1 MDQFVQMMRALGGLI
16 VEGPLQAV
24 LVIALF
30 TALSFL
36 APPLTSILSYAG
48 AAALALYSLHA
59 GARLGAIVLLGA
71 MLVTG
76 MLAEMLLHQG
86 MTVVVTS
93 LLLWISVWLAA
104 VVLRETRLLAMAM
117 LALSALAMVGILLT
131 FAWFGDPSQ
140 WWLER
145 LQGLIN
151 TLATQPE
158 LQIDTELL
166 MGFAEQVAPFMTGS
180 LAAGMSFAA
189 LTCLVLGRWWQSL
202 IVKPGALRQ
211 EFYALRLNKLLS
223 LLAVAIFAVAA
234 LNLGVVSALTL
245 QWSLVVMVPFLF
257 VGLAVVHA
265 TLANL
270 KAARIWLI
278 VIYILMSLLP
288 QVMILVIATGIL
300 DPWLDLRRR
309 TEKPQVS

>member
-1 MDQFVQMMRALGGLI
+1 MMRALAGII
-16 VEGPLQAV
+16 VAGPLQAV

-30 TALSFL
+30 TVLSFL
-36 APPLTSILSYAG
+36 APPLTSILSYGG
-48 AAALALYSLHA
+48 AAALASYSLHA
-59 GARLGAIVLLGA
+59 GARSGVIVLLGA

-76 MLAEMLLHQG
+76 LLTETLLHQG
-86 MTVVVTS
+86 LTIAVTS
-93 LLLWISVWLAA
+93 LLLWIPVWLVA
-104 VVLRETRLLAMAM
+104 VVLRETRSLAMA
-117 LALSALAMVGILLT
+117 LLVLSALAMAGILLV
-131 FAWFGDPSQ
+131 FVWFGDPSQ

-151 TLATQPE
+151 SLAGQPE
-158 LQIDTELL
+158 LQIDTGSL

-180 LAAGMSFAA
+180 LAAGLSFAA
-189 LTCLVLGRWWQSL
+189 LTCLMLGRWWQSL
-202 IVKPGALRQ
+202 MVKPGALRK
-211 EFYALRLNKLLS
+211 EFYALRLNRMLS

-234 LNLGVVSALTL
+234 LKLGSVSVLAL

-270 KAARIWLI
+270 QAARIWLI
-278 VIYILMSLLP
+278 AVYILMSLLP
-288 QVMILVIATGIL
+288 QIIMIPVVLTGML

-309 TEKPQVS
+309 TEKSKAN

>member
-1 MDQFVQMMRALGGLI
+1 MMRALAGFI
-16 VEGPLQAV
+16 VAGPLQAV

-30 TALSFL
+30 TVLSFL
-36 APPLTSILSYAG
+36 APPLTSILSYGG
-48 AAALALYSLHA
+48 AAALALYSLQA
-59 GARLGAIVLLGA
+59 GARSGVIVLLGA

-76 MLAEMLLHQG
+76 LLIEMLLHQG
-86 MTVVVTS
+86 LTIAVTS
-93 LLLWISVWLAA
+93 LLLWIPVWLVA
-104 VVLRETRLLAMAM
+104 VVLRETRSLAMAM
-117 LALSALAMVGILLT
+117 LALSALAMAGIVLA
-131 FAWFGDPSQ
+131 FVWFGDPSQ

-151 TLATQPE
+151 SLAAQPE
-158 LQIDTELL
+158 LQIDTDSL
-166 MGFAEQVAPFMTGS
+166 MEFAKQVAPFMTGS
-180 LAAGMSFAA
+180 LAAGLSFAA
-189 LTCLVLGRWWQSL
+189 LTCLMLGRWWQSL
-202 IVKPGALRQ
+202 MLKPGALRK
-211 EFYALRLNKLLS
+211 EFYALRLNRMLS

-234 LNLGVVSALTL
+234 LALGSISALAL

-270 KAARIWLI
+270 KAGRIWLI

-288 QVMILVIATGIL
+288 QVMMLVVVTGML

-309 TEKPQVS
+309 TEKSEAN

>member
-1 MDQFVQMMRALGGLI
+1 MMRALAGII
-16 VEGPLQAV
+16 VAGPLQAV
-24 LVIALF
+24 LVVALS

-48 AAALALYSLHA
+48 AAALALYSLHV
-59 GARLGAIVLLGA
+59 GARSGAIVLLGA

-76 MLAEMLLHQG
+76 LLTEMLWHQG
-86 MTVVVTS
+86 MTIAVTS
-93 LLLWISVWLAA
+93 LLLWFPVWLIAA
-104 VVLRETRLLAMAM
+104 VLRETRSLAMAM
-117 LALSALAMVGILLT
+117 LALSALAMAGILLV
-131 FAWFGDPSQ
+131 FLWFGDPSQ

-145 LQGLIN
+145 LSGLIN
-151 TLATQPE
+151 SLADQPE
-158 LQIDTELL
+158 IEIDTGKLHE
-166 MGFAEQVAPFMTGS
+166 FAEQVAPFMTGS
-180 LAAGMSFAA
+180 LAAGLSFAA
-189 LTCLVLGRWWQSL
+189 LTCLMLGRWWQSL
-202 IVKPGALRQ
+202 MVKPGALRK
-211 EFYALRLNKLLS
+211 EFYALRLNRMLS

-234 LNLGVVSALTL
+234 LALGSISALAL

-270 KAARIWLI
+270 KAGRIWLI

-288 QVMILVIATGIL
+288 QAMMLVVVTGLL

-309 TEKPQVS
+309 TEKAETN

>member
-1 MDQFVQMMRALGGLI
+1 MMRALAGFI
-16 VEGPLQAV
+16 VTGPLQAV

-30 TALSFL
+30 TVLSFL
-36 APPLTSILSYAG
+36 APPLTSILSYGG
-48 AAALALYSLHA
+48 AAALALYSLQA
-59 GARLGAIVLLGA
+59 GARSGVIVLLGA

-76 MLAEMLLHQG
+76 LLIEMLLHQG
-86 MTVVVTS
+86 LTIAVTS
-93 LLLWISVWLAA
+93 LLLWIPVWLVA
-104 VVLRETRLLAMAM
+104 VVLRETRSLAMAM
-117 LALSALAMVGILLT
+117 LALSALAMAGILLA
-131 FAWFGDPSQ
+131 FVWFGDPSQ

-151 TLATQPE
+151 SLAAQPE
-158 LQIDTELL
+158 LQIDTDSL
-166 MGFAEQVAPFMTGS
+166 MEFAKQVAPFMTGS
-180 LAAGMSFAA
+180 LAAGLSFAA
-189 LTCLVLGRWWQSL
+189 LTCLMLGRWWQSL
-202 IVKPGALRQ
+202 MLKPGALRK
-211 EFYALRLNKLLS
+211 EFYALRLNRMLS

-234 LNLGVVSALTL
+234 LALGSISALAL

-270 KAARIWLI
+270 KAGRIWLI

-288 QVMILVIATGIL
+288 QVMMLVVVTGML

-309 TEKPQVS
+309 TEKSEAN

>member
-1 MDQFVQMMRALGGLI
+1 MMRALAGFI
-16 VEGPLQAV
+16 VAGPLQAV

-30 TALSFL
+30 TVLSFL
-36 APPLTSILSYAG
+36 APPLTSILSYGG
-48 AAALALYSLHA
+48 AAALALYSLQA
-59 GARLGAIVLLGA
+59 GARSGVIVLLGA

-76 MLAEMLLHQG
+76 LLIEMLLHQG
-86 MTVVVTS
+86 LTIAVTS
-93 LLLWISVWLAA
+93 LLLWIPVWLVA
-104 VVLRETRLLAMAM
+104 VVLRETRSLAMAM
-117 LALSALAMVGILLT
+117 LALSALAMAGILLA
-131 FAWFGDPSQ
+131 FVWFGDPSQ

-151 TLATQPE
+151 SLAAQPE
-158 LQIDTELL
+158 LQIDTDSL
-166 MGFAEQVAPFMTGS
+166 MEFAKQVAPFMTGS
-180 LAAGMSFAA
+180 LAAGLSFAA
-189 LTCLVLGRWWQSL
+189 LTCLMLGRWWQSL
-202 IVKPGALRQ
+202 MLKPGALRK
-211 EFYALRLNKLLS
+211 EFYALRLNRMLS

-234 LNLGVVSALTL
+234 LALGSISALAL

-270 KAARIWLI
+270 KAGRIWLI

-288 QVMILVIATGIL
+288 QVMMLVVVTGML

-309 TEKPQVS
+309 TEKSEAN